1 VGMWDKAFSPDVYEY
16 TIAVFGDV
24 SSITLT
30 PTFKGGVLRPN
41 GTGLWISG
49 TKKSF
54 ALGEDIT
61 TITLVRQNVTDNAD
75 STYTINVVKAKS
87 EFDGAQI
94 RTDDPQGLRF
104 IFSIPRAIY
113 DMLEHPKSPDDKGI
127 GFGSVVMP
135 KKYLGDNELTK
146 ETSVT
151 VNNKVYKSKI
161 APAVNLFEIT
171 DDEVKFTV
179 CVIEIQKKNYTEEYV
194 AIPYM
199 TYIENGE
206 EITVYGEKTEGI
218 TVFTIAEMAYA
229 DNKTSE
235 VDKEYLYNNIL
246 GVVDPQK
253 YPTNK

>member
-1 VGMWDKAFSPDVYEY
+1 
-16 TIAVFGDV
+16 
-24 SSITLT
+24 
-30 PTFKGGVLRPN
+30 
-41 GTGLWISG
+41 
-49 TKKSF
+49 
-54 ALGEDIT
+54 
-61 TITLVRQNVTDNAD
+61 
-75 STYTINVVKAKS
+75 
-87 EFDGAQI
+87 
-94 RTDDPQGLRF
+94 
-104 IFSIPRAIY
+104 
-113 DMLEHPKSPDDKGI
+113 
-127 GFGSVVMP
+127 MP

-151 VNNKVYKSKI
+151 INNKVYKSKI

-179 CVIEIQKKNYTEEYV
+179 CVIEIPEKNYSEEYV

-246 GVVDPQK
+246 SVVDPQK